1 MHIRTILLAAT
12 VLNSASMANAQDTT
26 SPAPA
31 DQAAS
36 APADDAIV
44 VTGIRGSLSDSIRT
58 KRRANSIVEV
68 VTAQDVGKFPDNNV
82 AESLSRLPGIT
93 VDHQFGEGEQ
103 LSIAGVEP
111 ALNRLTID
119 GHSVA
124 SADWGGN
131 PSDRSSRTFNYS
143 LLSPAIIQQAI
154 VYKTPEARL
163 QEGAIG
169 GSVDIITRMP
179 LDLKPHTFTLNL
191 GRG

>member
-12 VLNSASMANAQDTT
+12 VLSSASVANAQDA
-26 SPAPA
+26 SSSAPAPA
-31 DQAAS
+31 DQATA
-36 APADDAIV
+36 APAEDAIV
-44 VTGIRGSLSDSIRT
+44 VTGIRGSLRDSIRT

-68 VTAQDVGKFPDNNV
+68 VTAEDVGKFPDNNV

-131 PSDRSSRTFNYS
+131 PSDRSSRTFN
-143 LLSPAIIQQAI
+143 
-154 VYKTPEARL
+154 
-163 QEGAIG
+163 
-169 GSVDIITRMP
+169 
-179 LDLKPHTFTLNL
+179 
-191 GRG
+191 